1 MSWACQALR
10 PSGLHCGHS
19 LLPRPDPRWA
29 LDGQRRQSVSREG
42 HPRLVSPEQDSQGS
56 RGWSP
61 RVSPCGK
68 RPDPSVRL
76 ASLRGGGSLCC
87 PGSCHYLLTLR
98 RGVLAN
104 QELLAGNGAVL
115 GRTGSVRGN
124 LLLPWCVT
132 AWGTGRLGTDLGSPR
147 SWCPEAG
154 GAFRLGLAG
163 PCPFLG
169 AVGRLPWGS
178 RLRAGCYL
186 CPDGGSACC
195 GDSQRAASQRELPLW
210 WQGLQERARE
220 LRQQGCGMASAFCS

>member
-1 MSWACQALR
+1 ML
-10 PSGLHCGHS
+10 SGFF
-19 LLPRPDPRWA
+19 
-29 LDGQRRQSVSREG
+29 
-42 HPRLVSPEQDSQGS
+42 
-56 RGWSP
+56 
-61 RVSPCGK
+61 
-68 RPDPSVRL
+68 
-76 ASLRGGGSLCC
+76 
-87 PGSCHYLLTLR
+87 HYLLTLR

-115 GRTGSVRGN
+115 GRTGSVGGN

-132 AWGTGRLGTDLGSPR
+132 AWGTGRLGTDLGSLR

-169 AVGRLPWGS
+169 AVGKVPWGS

-195 GDSQRAASQRELPLW
+195 GDSQRAASCPCGGKGSRNAPESSGSRAVGWPQLSAQESGG
-210 WQGLQERARE
+210 GLEMGVLARGQMGF
-220 LRQQGCGMASAFCS
+220 RW